1 MVSRPHLLS
10 DSIGVT
16 FSRTKPIIH
25 SVCSQS
31 VVLPSKYLL
40 PTLLVLV
47 DCSHSSMVAA
57 ERNPGGLPLSTSESL
72 VHRRQTSV
80 FYTKVLV
87 LYSASTM
94 QTTAERMHIEVL
106 VLSTPS
112 LALPK
117 QSDSTHQKTLLFCHY
132 KVLQVLPLL
141 PTGLQKVQSRQKAQ
155 QSRDRQIITKDLE
168 LYSTSRLLSRKSHII
183 TAAHLM
189 ISSSIATTDLLLI
202 NQLNLLR
209 FNLLLMRPL
218 KVVRTTELLTW

>member
-1 MVSRPHLLS
+1 MVSRLHLQS
-10 DSIGVT
+10 DLTGVRFLLIRQT
-16 FSRTKPIIH
+16 IH

-57 ERNPGGLPLSTSESL
+57 ERNPDGLPLSTLESL

-80 FYTKVLV
+80 CCTKVLV
-87 LYSASTM
+87 RSSALITPKIREHTHTM
-94 QTTAERMHIEVL
+94 VL
-106 VLSTPS
+106 VPSTPS
-112 LALPK
+112 LVPLKRLVPI
-117 QSDSTHQKTLLFCHY
+117 HQKALLSCHY
-132 KVLQVLPLL
+132 RAKQELL
-141 PTGLQKVQSRQKAQ
+141 SPPIGFQKVQSRQKARR
-155 QSRDRQIITKDLE
+155 SRNRQIITKDLE

-189 ISSSIATTDLLLI
+189 ISSSIATTDLLPIL
-202 NQLNLLR
+202 QLNLLR